1 MFLMRDRK
9 RVDSD
14 GTGGGEALEEL
25 EGGETIIRMYY
36 VRKKSIFNKIK
47 KRPSILRLYIWLNS

>member
-9 RVDSD
+9 RVDPD

-25 EGGETIIRMYY
+25 EGGENIIRIHY
-36 VRKKSIFNKIK
+36 VRKKFIFNKIK
-47 KRPSILRLYIWLNS
+47 KRLSMLGLYIWLNS

>member
-36 VRKKSIFNKIK
+36 VRKKINFQQNKK
-47 KRPSILRLYIWLNS
+47 KTQYFETLYMAQ